1 MDTQDIRSLLNSDTT
16 SVAGVSRST
25 GIDVKRLHRI
35 RKGSAITHVEYVKL
49 VNWAEWLK
57 RPRVA
62 GAA

>member
-35 RKGSAITHVEYVKL
+35 RKGSEITHVEYVKL

-57 RPRVA
+57 RPKVA